1 MMKQSFSLSI
11 LFKAGSVKLSWP
23 CKLQPYSIF
32 QLMRKIILILS
43 IATFSCKNSSE
54 NMPFSKVDTISLAE
68 AGEKIYKVSGPVA
81 VEVFSFRDFLVTA
94 NPEDTTIDL
103 AERIIEA
110 NRQRYYDIM
119 EFYGYYTEIGKKR
132 LNSLEIP
139 HVNIDTS
146 YTAIQ
151 FNSGQK
157 DHIVSLNGFNSRP
170 GVFLFNGTDI
180 PVFWE
185 TTKTDV
191 LLENALKEYFE

>member
-1 MMKQSFSLSI
+1 
-11 LFKAGSVKLSWP
+11 
-23 CKLQPYSIF
+23 
-32 QLMRKIILILS
+32 
-43 IATFSCKNSSE
+43 
-54 NMPFSKVDTISLAE
+54 MPFSKVDTISLAE